1 MVSTRFAHLSV
12 ASSTHFGPSITCRA
26 RRVKCD
32 ESKPTCRNCSKKNR
46 PCQYPNSNSISLDA
60 VGNGGARQE
69 EYRNNSS
76 SREER
81 TDHRSNEQLAVQAPH
96 DQAPVVELIS
106 NSDLVDCN
114 ATGDSDRTLSVGDA
128 ELGDVPALL
137 RGHELSTARLPTR
150 EEPTYQVANLSTILQ
165 YANLRDQIRSPIDN
179 SNGPDPSSITLA
191 SHHRDDQDVRSEKQP
206 KLTAFRLDEPLCVSI
221 DELPVFRNYVDRISK
236 WVRSC
241 PAGFFCCPLTRTTFP
256 GRFIFA

>member
-1 MVSTRFAHLSV
+1 MVSTCFARLDV

-46 PCQYPNSNSISLDA
+46 PCQYPNSNSISLDP

-76 SREER
+76 SREDT
-81 TDHRSNEQLAVQAPH
+81 TDRSNEQLAVQAPH

-137 RGHELSTARLPTR
+137 RGHELSTARLLPCR
-150 EEPTYQVANLSTILQ
+150 KPCGGEFVST
-165 YANLRDQIRSPIDN
+165 
-179 SNGPDPSSITLA
+179 
-191 SHHRDDQDVRSEKQP
+191 E
-206 KLTAFRLDEPLCVSI
+206 
-221 DELPVFRNYVDRISK
+221 
-236 WVRSC
+236 
-241 PAGFFCCPLTRTTFP
+241 
-256 GRFIFA
+256 